1 MRHSL
6 IQLSAVAVMALPTY
20 ASAAAPNLVSNGDF
34 EAGAVSFESD
44 YSYSPGGNGAE
55 AQYTV
60 RTNPYPWNGYFVSM
74 DDHTTGTGQMFVGNG
89 SPIDGAV
96 VWRSGPIDVI
106 PDTDYFFEAFVSN
119 VCCVVGYPGGNSP
132 AILEF
137 RVSTPTVV
145 SLGTVET
152 SLALAGTW
160 QGLGK
165 TWNSG
170 SVTSVTLSLVN
181 RNTATGG
188 NDFAVDDIYFGT
200 ESTLPPVPEPSTY
213 LLMALGLLTM
223 AVTARRGKLSR

>member
-1 MRHSL
+1 M
-6 IQLSAVAVMALPTY
+6 
-20 ASAAAPNLVSNGDF
+20 
-34 EAGAVSFESD
+34 
-44 YSYSPGGNGAE
+44 
-55 AQYTV
+55 
-60 RTNPYPWNGYFVSM
+60 
-74 DDHTTGTGQMFVGNG
+74 
-89 SPIDGAV
+89 
-96 VWRSGPIDVI
+96 
-106 PDTDYFFEAFVSN
+106 
-119 VCCVVGYPGGNSP
+119 
-132 AILEF
+132 
-137 RVSTPTVV
+137 
-145 SLGTVET
+145 SLGTVEI